1 MMIKNVASKSNLALN
16 CRTGKLYPNIEV
28 DGLSKY
34 SSLAQQQCKN
44 AKAMKRLTFS
54 QKMPRMVHDDQ
65 KNT

>member
-1 MMIKNVASKSNLALN
+1 MENVASKSNLALN
-16 CRTGKLYPNIEV
+16 CRTGEQYPNIEV

-34 SSLAQQQCKN
+34 SSLAQQQYQN

-54 QKMPRMVHDDQ
+54 QKMPRMVHDNQ